1 MNPKPENVFFSAG
14 NNQDCSRTP
23 RLHIKEAEG
32 MTVVAVEV
40 VVAAGIRAVQ
50 VREDT
55 AMIVAKGAD
64 TARISCFIYQN
75 VTHYCFTLNIYSSI
89 CSVLILHS

>member
-1 MNPKPENVFFSAG
+1 
-14 NNQDCSRTP
+14 
-23 RLHIKEAEG
+23 

-64 TARISCFIYQN
+64 TARISWS
-75 VTHYCFTLNIYSSI
+75 LNIFYEVPS
-89 CSVLILHS
+89 

>member
-23 RLHIKEAEG
+23 RLHIKEVEG
-32 MTVVAVEV
+32 MKVVAVEV

-55 AMIVAKGAD
+55 AMIVDKGAD
-64 TARISCFIYQN
+64 TARISWS
-75 VTHYCFTLNIYSSI
+75 LNIFY
-89 CSVLILHS
+89 VVPL

>member
-1 MNPKPENVFFSAG
+1 LNPKPENVFSSAG

-32 MTVVAVEV
+32 MTVVVVGVGV
-40 VVAAGIRAVQ
+40 VVSAGIRAVR

-55 AMIVAKGAD
+55 AMIVVKGAD
-64 TARISCFIYQN
+64 TARISWS
-75 VTHYCFTLNIYSSI
+75 LNIFY
-89 CSVLILHS
+89 VVPL